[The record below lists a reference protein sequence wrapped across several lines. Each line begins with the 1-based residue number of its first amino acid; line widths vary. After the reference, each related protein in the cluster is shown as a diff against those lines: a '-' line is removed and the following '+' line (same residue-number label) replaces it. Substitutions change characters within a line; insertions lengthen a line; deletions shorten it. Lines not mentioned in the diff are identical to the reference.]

1 VRVLVV
7 DDQHAGRMV
16 TRALLEDLGFAT
28 DAADSGEAALSI
40 LAERPYDAV
49 LLDCQMPG
57 LDGFD
62 TCRRLRR
69 QEGGGRHTLVIA
81 TTAGTLAKDRRRCLE
96 AGMDGYLAKPLR
108 SAELAAVLDGRL
120 ESVAPEGDP
129 GGLAGER
136 LAALR
141 RLGGE
146 SLQAEVVRAF
156 LQQGEHGLEIMRSAL
171 PARDFEAIAA
181 AAHALAG
188 SAGILGGGTLAE
200 ATDEL
205 AALARQGDL
214 GACAERLPALERE
227 LRAFAREIGA

>member
-1 VRVLVV
+1 MRVLVV
-7 DDQHAGRMV
+7 DDQYTGRMV
-16 TRALLEDLGFAT
+16 ARALLEDLGFAA
-28 DAADSGEAALSI
+28 DAAESGEAALSI
-40 LAERPYDAV
+40 LAERTYDAV

-57 LDGFD
+57 LDGFE

-69 QEGGGRHTLVIA
+69 HEGDGRHTLVIA
-81 TTAGTLAKDRRRCLE
+81 VTAGARAEDRQRCLE
-96 AGMDGYLAKPLR
+96 AGMDDYLAKPLR
-108 SAELAAVLDGRL
+108 SAELAAALDGRL
-120 ESVAPEGDP
+120 GTAAPEGAP

-146 SLQAEVVRAF
+146 SFQAEVVRAF
-156 LQQGEHGLEIMRSAL
+156 LQQGEDGLEIMRNAL

-181 AAHALAG
+181 AAHALSG
-188 SAGILGGGTLAE
+188 SAGILGGGALAE
-200 ATDEL
+200 TAGEL

-227 LRAFAREIGA
+227 IRAFAREIGA